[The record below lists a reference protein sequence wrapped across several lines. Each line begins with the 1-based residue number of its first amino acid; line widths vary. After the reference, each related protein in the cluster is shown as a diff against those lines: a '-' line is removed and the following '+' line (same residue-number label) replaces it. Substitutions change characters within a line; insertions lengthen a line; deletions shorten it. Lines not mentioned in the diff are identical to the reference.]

1 MKTVTN
7 TENPSSNLLQMLWR
21 GDFDI
26 ENAYT
31 LGYFSFKLSYVSSTK
46 KRHFYPH
53 HSPHITLIS
62 LPKKYFKS
70 VCHSTAVRSHLYS
83 GLKKAELVAK
93 YFQQLDD
100 DDIQALYSI
109 YYDDFQMFGYQFE
122 FRGLRLNMPPSSQ
135 QKNSNNTTTA
145 QIEG

>member
-1 MKTVTN
+1 
-7 TENPSSNLLQMLWR
+7 
-21 GDFDI
+21 
-26 ENAYT
+26 
-31 LGYFSFKLSYVSSTK
+31 
-46 KRHFYPH
+46 
-53 HSPHITLIS
+53 
-62 LPKKYFKS
+62 
-70 VCHSTAVRSHLYS
+70 VRSHLYS

>member
-1 MKTVTN
+1 M
-7 TENPSSNLLQMLWR
+7 PI
-21 GDFDI
+21 DI
-26 ENAYT
+26 RE
-31 LGYFSFKLSYVSSTK
+31 
-46 KRHFYPH
+46 
-53 HSPHITLIS
+53 ITT
-62 LPKKYFKS
+62 F
-70 VCHSTAVRSHLYS
+70 YS

-122 FRGLRLNMPPSSQ
+122 FRGLRLNMPTPTH
-135 QKNSNNTTTA
+135 NNNKRTA